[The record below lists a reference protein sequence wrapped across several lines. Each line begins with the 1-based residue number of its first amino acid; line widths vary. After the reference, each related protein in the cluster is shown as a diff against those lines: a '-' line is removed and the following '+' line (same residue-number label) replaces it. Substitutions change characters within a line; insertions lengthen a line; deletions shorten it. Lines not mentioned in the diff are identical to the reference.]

1 MEPHLKK
8 IPTHLIKGTSKGK
21 PAQVKVLSEIMQNT
35 GKNLH
40 PVIIIEVKEN
50 EYQVIAHD
58 LIWQATKAA
67 KLDFTWC
74 LIISSSEKNQILME
88 LGEKTPI
95 TEPGTTDLNSLSVA
109 QLKELAKSQGIKGYS
124 KLNKAQLLKLFS

>member
-21 PAQVKVLSEIMQNT
+21 PAQVKALSEIMQKT

-74 LIISSSEKNQILME
+74 LIVSSSEKNQILME
-88 LGEKTPI
+88 LGEKTSI
-95 TEPGTTDLNSLSVA
+95 IEPGTTDLNSLSVA

-124 KLNKAQLLKLFS
+124 KLKRAELLQLLS